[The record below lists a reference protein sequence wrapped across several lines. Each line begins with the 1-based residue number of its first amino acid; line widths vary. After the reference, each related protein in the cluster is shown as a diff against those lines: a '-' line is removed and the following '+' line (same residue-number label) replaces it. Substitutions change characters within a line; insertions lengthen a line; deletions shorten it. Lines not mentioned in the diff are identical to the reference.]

1 MASDESA
8 ITIQF
13 TTVSKLFEEIYAG
26 GTRDA
31 LVVQNVSQ
39 QDYAD
44 IDNEREHRRR
54 KFRLKRYYSERQ
66 ILIVTIPTLKHEL
79 LHLPLF
85 GHIYAAVDKAG
96 VGFEWFPMGATTW
109 RGHPNGD
116 AGEGDSSGGQ
126 ISRPSPCWPTLV
138 IEAGHS
144 QSLESLRSD
153 MKWWFSASDHQVNI
167 VLLVKLDLSS
177 EDIIIETWQA
187 AQGDTARLEP
197 SRSQVITI
205 SRGPNADTDD
215 SVSGGPLRLDFALLF
230 LRAPRQGEGD
240 IVLPAGVLQ
249 RLADT
254 VRRVRSRP

>member
-39 QDYAD
+39 QDYTD
-44 IDNEREHRRR
+44 IDNERERRRR

-79 LHLPLF
+79 LRLPLF

-116 AGEGDSSGGQ
+116 VGEGDSSGGQ
-126 ISRPSPCWPTLV
+126 ISRLGPCWPTLV
-138 IEAGHS
+138 FEAGHS
-144 QSLESLRSD
+144 
-153 MKWWFSASDHQVNI
+153 
-167 VLLVKLDLSS
+167 
-177 EDIIIETWQA
+177 
-187 AQGDTARLEP
+187 
-197 SRSQVITI
+197 
-205 SRGPNADTDD
+205 
-215 SVSGGPLRLDFALLF
+215 
-230 LRAPRQGEGD
+230 
-240 IVLPAGVLQ
+240 
-249 RLADT
+249 
-254 VRRVRSRP
+254 

>member
-39 QDYAD
+39 QDYTD
-44 IDNEREHRRR
+44 IDNERERG
-54 KFRLKRYYSERQ
+54 RLERWSN
-66 ILIVTIPTLKHEL
+66 K
-79 LHLPLF
+79 
-85 GHIYAAVDKAG
+85 
-96 VGFEWFPMGATTW
+96 
-109 RGHPNGD
+109 
-116 AGEGDSSGGQ
+116 
-126 ISRPSPCWPTLV
+126 SP
-138 IEAGHS
+138 
-144 QSLESLRSD
+144 SLRSD

-167 VLLVKLDLSS
+167 VLLVKFDPSS
-177 EDIIIETWQA
+177 EDIIIERWQA
-187 AQGDTARLEP
+187 AQGDTASLEP

-205 SRGPNADTDD
+205 SRGLNTETVDN
-215 SVSGGPLRLDFALLF
+215 VSGGPLRLDFELLF
-230 LRAPRQGEGD
+230 LRAPRQGEDD

-249 RLADT
+249 HLADT

>member
-1 MASDESA
+1 
-8 ITIQF
+8 
-13 TTVSKLFEEIYAG
+13 
-26 GTRDA
+26 
-31 LVVQNVSQ
+31 
-39 QDYAD
+39 
-44 IDNEREHRRR
+44 
-54 KFRLKRYYSERQ
+54 
-66 ILIVTIPTLKHEL
+66 
-79 LHLPLF
+79 
-85 GHIYAAVDKAG
+85 
-96 VGFEWFPMGATTW
+96 
-109 RGHPNGD
+109 
-116 AGEGDSSGGQ
+116 
-126 ISRPSPCWPTLV
+126 
-138 IEAGHS
+138 
-144 QSLESLRSD
+144 